1 MTMSLQISMMFLLV
15 LFMSCFSIGRAI
27 DCGGNQV
34 ANTIIVDQG
43 GKGAFKTVQA
53 AIDSVKNPN
62 DRWVLIKIN
71 PGVYKEK
78 VLIHPRKP
86 CIILKGSGSDST
98 IITYNDAAN
107 DIGTSNS
114 ATFHSS
120 PPNVILSGI
129 SFKNTHGTEG
139 PAVAASIYGDKT
151 AVFECSFTG
160 YQDTLLSSKRRQYFK
175 NCYVEGEAD
184 FIFGEGQSYFENC
197 KINATQ
203 APSKPIGFV
212 TAQRR
217 DSPKSPNG
225 YVFKG
230 GRIDGNG
237 QVNLG
242 RPWGPYSRVIFWETY
257 FSSVVTP
264 QGWDQWNLTTSGVQN
279 TVFAE
284 VNCTGPGANT
294 EKRVGWEK
302 KPSSLNM
309 NDYSLSTFV
318 NKDGWLDNLP
328 SI

>member
-1 MTMSLQISMMFLLV
+1 MSLQISMMFLLV
-15 LFMSCFSIGRAI
+15 LFMSYFFLGRAI

-62 DRWVLIKIN
+62 DQWVLIKIN
-71 PGVYKEK
+71 PGVYEEK

-86 CIILKGSGSDST
+86 CIILKGSGNNNT
-98 IITYNDAAN
+98 IITYNSAAN

-120 PPNVILSGI
+120 PPNVVLSGI
-129 SFKNTHGTEG
+129 TFKNTHGTEG

-151 AVFECSFTG
+151 AIFECSFTG
-160 YQDTLLSSKRRQYFK
+160 YQDTLLSSKWRQYFK

-203 APSKPIGFV
+203 AESKPVGFV

-217 DSPKSPNG
+217 DSPNSPNG

-264 QGWDQWNLTTSGVQN
+264 QGWDQWNLTISDVQK

-302 KPSSLNM
+302 KPSSLNL
-309 NDYSLSTFV
+309 NEYSLSTFI

>member
-1 MTMSLQISMMFLLV
+1 MFIQISMMFLLV
-15 LFMSCFSIGRAI
+15 LFMSCFSLGRGI
-27 DCGGNQV
+27 DCGGNKV

-78 VLIHPRKP
+78 VLIHPR
-86 CIILKGSGSDST
+86 
-98 IITYNDAAN
+98 N
-107 DIGTSNS
+107 

-120 PPNVILSGI
+120 PPNVVLSGI
-129 SFKNTHGTEG
+129 TFKNTHGTEG

-151 AVFECSFTG
+151 AIFECSFTG

-175 NCYVEGEAD
+175 NCYVEGETD

-203 APSKPIGFV
+203 AKSIPVGFV

-217 DSPKSPNG
+217 DSSNNPNG

-264 QGWDQWNLTTSGVQN
+264 QGWDLWNLTIGDAQN

-302 KPSSLNM
+302 KPSSLNL
-309 NDYSLSTFV
+309 NEYSLSSFI
-318 NKDGWLDNLP
+318 NKDGWLDDLP
-328 SI
+328 SM